1 MRTLTAFYLCG
12 IIITIDM
19 DLWNFFAASFLE
31 LFIDPLWIRPAVVNV
46 DVFLIGLINDIDV
59 ADVGNVGRLCEY
71 VDVTTAID
79 HTCSAAREIVSAEID
94 HVDERV
100 RIRPKPAG
108 IIHPRTDTNVDLT
121 AGFGR

>member
-59 ADVGNVGRLCEY
+59 ADVGNVRRLFEN

-79 HTCSAAREIVSAEID
+79 HARSAAGEIVSSEID

-100 RIRPKPAG
+100 RIRS
-108 IIHPRTDTNVDLT
+108 
-121 AGFGR
+121 